1 MYFHPSPPLRARTRT
16 HTHAHARTHTH
27 TLVSGT
33 SEPTQDEASQAFGLW
48 QEAS

>member
-1 MYFHPSPPLRARTRT
+1 MVCGEVHDRRANPPIT
-16 HTHAHARTHTH
+16 HMHMHAHTH

-33 SEPTQDEASQAFGLW
+33 PEPTQDEASQAFGLW